1 MGLGSNSEGEARFVH
16 GVTGDLQCH
25 APGQLGFENQ

>member
-1 MGLGSNSEGEARFVH
+1 MGLGSTSEGEARF
-16 GVTGDLQCH
+16 GREADGDLQCH